1 MGMGLITILGSPL
14 RYIMLSESPPKER
27 ASGQALININSS
39 VGQLIG
45 GAFIGTVIASQTGL
59 SGYETAYL
67 LIAFVGIV
75 ILGLAFGLKSRN
87 EQLETT
93 KSNF

>member
-1 MGMGLITILGSPL
+1 
-14 RYIMLSESPPKER
+14 
-27 ASGQALININSS
+27 
-39 VGQLIG
+39 
-45 GAFIGTVIASQTGL
+45 VIASQTGL

-75 ILGLAFGLKSRN
+75 ILGLAMGLKSRK